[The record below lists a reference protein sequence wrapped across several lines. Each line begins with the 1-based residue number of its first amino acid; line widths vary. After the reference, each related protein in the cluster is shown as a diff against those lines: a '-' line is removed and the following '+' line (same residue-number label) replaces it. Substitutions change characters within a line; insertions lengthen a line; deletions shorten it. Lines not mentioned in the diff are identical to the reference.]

1 MPKTNDR
8 APARHNDRIEA
19 WMKWGGRGLVLL
31 GVVLVVVWVVGLAQ
45 TALSLRQHLAQ
56 VQALADDP
64 RSLDPATACDLVL
77 ALRDDVVTLRRRAGG
92 LDRLGPAFGWVPKVG
107 GDLRAAPSLLIVAD
121 GLTEAGA
128 LGCDA
133 MGPAMAALGS
143 TGEDSAV
150 ISPEYLVGLL
160 SEERSDL
167 EQALA
172 AVQRARRA
180 WIQVDQASLS
190 AWTAGKTALL
200 DRALPLLQAGLSAA
214 TIAPDLLGVDEPR
227 TYLVLALNEDE
238 LRPGGGFITGVGE
251 VRVEAGQLITMTFRD
266 SYAVDDFT
274 LPYPLAP
281 EPMQRFMGIGLWV
294 FRDSNWSPDFPT
306 AARRAISLYRPGY
319 PVTVDGVVA
328 LDQRAVQQIVNAVGP
343 LTLEGVEEPVTGDSI
358 IPYIRQAL
366 SPQGE
371 DEFGEWW
378 RQRKSFMGV
387 VASTAWQQVQRG
399 QVDWA
404 TLGWTLFKLLD
415 EKHLLVYLAHPEAA
429 ALLAEQGWDGALASG
444 PGLSEAEGPGDFLMV
459 VDANVGYN
467 KANARVDE
475 EIIYQVDLES
485 SPPEA
490 VLTLVYT
497 HTGTVDV
504 PCVHEPVYGST
515 YEDMMDRCYWYYV
528 RAYTPE
534 GSEFLETSP
543 VTVSGQALITGKGYP
558 GDVVVREAEEGP
570 WLAFGVLGLL
580 QPSLSQ
586 ERVFTW
592 TLPIDVV
599 QWHDDEGHYTLRI
612 QKQPGTLGHQL
623 TVRARLPEGGELIE
637 TAPKPATVQG
647 DWITYRTTL
656 DRDREFRLRFG
667 RQTK

>member
-1 MPKTNDR
+1 MPKTDDQ
-8 APARHNDRIEA
+8 APADQKDRIDA
-19 WMKWGGRGLVLL
+19 WTKWGGRGLVLL
-31 GVVLVVVWVVGLAQ
+31 GVVLVFVWVVGLAQ
-45 TALSLRQHLAQ
+45 AALSLRQHLAQ

-64 RSLDPATACDLVL
+64 RSLDPTAACALVHG
-77 ALRDDVVTLRRRAGG
+77 LRDDVVTLRRRAAG
-92 LDRLGPAFGWVPKVG
+92 LDRLGPAFGWVPKFG

-133 MGPAMAALGS
+133 MGPAVAALGGA
-143 TGEDSAV
+143 GEDSV
-150 ISPEYLVGLL
+150 DISPEVLVGLL
-160 SEERSDL
+160 SEKRSDL

-172 AVQRARRA
+172 AVERAQDA
-180 WIQVDQASLS
+180 WMQVDQASLS

-238 LRPGGGFITGVGE
+238 LRPSGGFITGVGE

-274 LPYPLAP
+274 LPYPLTP
-281 EPMQRFMGIGLWV
+281 EPMDRFMGIGLWV

-306 AARRAISLYRPGY
+306 AARKAISLYRPGY
-319 PVTVDGVVA
+319 PVTVDGIIA

-343 LTLEGVEEPVTGDSI
+343 LKLAGVEEPVTGDSI
-358 IPYIRQAL
+358 IPYIHQAL
-366 SPQGE
+366 SPQE
-371 DEFGEWW
+371 EEKIGEWW
-378 RQRKSFMGV
+378 GQRKSFMGV

-404 TLGWTLFKLLD
+404 TLGWMVFKLLD
-415 EKHLLVYLAHPEAA
+415 EKHLLVYLAHPGAA
-429 ALLAEQGWDGALASG
+429 TLLAEQGWDGALAS
-444 PGLSEAEGPGDFLMV
+444 GPGDFLMV

-467 KANARVDE
+467 KVNPRIEE

-485 SPPEA
+485 SPPQA

-497 HTGTVDV
+497 HTGAVDV

-534 GSEFLETSP
+534 GSEFLETPRVAVPGLS
-543 VTVSGQALITGKGYP
+543 LITGKRYL
-558 GDVVVREAEEGP
+558 GDVAVHEADEGP
-570 WLAFGVLGLL
+570 WLTFGVLGLL
-580 QPSLSQ
+580 RPSSTQ

-599 QWHDDEGHYTLRI
+599 QWQEDEGQYTLRV
-612 QKQPGTLGHQL
+612 QKQPGTMGHQL
-623 TVRARLPEGGELIE
+623 TVRVRLPEGGELVE
-637 TAPKPATVQG
+637 TAPKPANAQG
-647 DWITYRTTL
+647 EWIVYRTTL
-656 DRDREFRLRFG
+656 DRDREFNLRFG
-667 RQTK
+667 RQPE

>member
-1 MPKTNDR
+1 MPKTTDQ
-8 APARHNDRIEA
+8 APAGHKDRIEA
-19 WMKWGGRGLVLL
+19 WMKWGGWGLVLL
-31 GVVLVVVWVVGLAQ
+31 GVVLVLVWVVGLAQ
-45 TALSLRQHLAQ
+45 AALSLRQHLAQ
-56 VQALADDP
+56 VQALVDDP
-64 RSLDPATACDLVL
+64 RALDPAAACDLVHG
-77 ALRDDVVTLRRRAGG
+77 LRDDVVMLRRRVGG
-92 LDRLGPAFGWVPKVG
+92 LDKLGPAFGWVPKIG
-107 GDLRAAPSLLIVAD
+107 GELRAAPSLLIVAD

-133 MGPAMAALGS
+133 MGPAAAALGG
-143 TGEDSAV
+143 TGEDSV
-150 ISPEYLVGLL
+150 EISPQYLVGLL
-160 SEERSDL
+160 SEKRSDL

-172 AVQRARRA
+172 AVERAQRA
-180 WIQVDQASLS
+180 WMQVDQASLS

-214 TIAPDLLGVDEPR
+214 TIAPDLLGMDEPR

-238 LRPGGGFITGVGE
+238 LRPSGGFITGVGE

-266 SYAVDDFT
+266 SYAVDDFA
-274 LPYPLAP
+274 LAYPLAP
-281 EPMQRFMGIGLWV
+281 EPMKRFMGIGLWV

-306 AARRAISLYRPGY
+306 AARKAISLYRPGY
-319 PVTVDGVVA
+319 PVTVDGIVA
-328 LDQRAVQQIVNAVGP
+328 LDQQAVQQIVNAVGP
-343 LTLEGVEEPVTGDSI
+343 LTLAGVEEPVTGDSI
-358 IPYIRQAL
+358 IHYIRQAWA
-366 SPQGE
+366 PQEGE
-371 DEFGEWW
+371 QIGEWW

-387 VASTAWQQVQRG
+387 IASTAWQQVQRG

-404 TLGWTLFKLLD
+404 TLGWTIFKLLD
-415 EKHLLVYLAHPEAA
+415 EKHLLVYLEHPEAA
-429 ALLAEQGWDGALASG
+429 ALLAKQGWDGALASG
-444 PGLSEAEGPGDFLMV
+444 PGLSEAEGPSDFLMV

-467 KANARVDE
+467 KANARIDE
-475 EIIYQVDLES
+475 EIVYQVDLES

-534 GSEFLETSP
+534 GSELLETSRI
-543 VTVSGQALITGKGYP
+543 TVSGQALITGKGYL
-558 GDVVVREAEEGP
+558 GDVVIREAEEGP
-570 WLAFGVLGLL
+570 WLTFGVLGLL
-580 QPSLSQ
+580 PPSLTQ

-599 QWHDDEGHYTLRI
+599 EWRDDEGQYSLRV

-623 TVRARLPEGGELIE
+623 TVRVRLPEGGELIE
-637 TAPKPATVQG
+637 TAPEPATVQG
-647 DWITYRTTL
+647 EWITYRTSL
-656 DRDREFRLRFG
+656 NRDREFSLRFR
-667 RQTK
+667 RQLE